1 MDSSCSLD
9 QVLSKDLRLRCPL
22 VFWSVCSVPLRSHV
36 FFFVLSCHGL
46 QSGGMFFSSVPK
58 AAKKSNLQYMNI
70 IKHKKISFVVSG
82 ALFLTSVVLLFT
94 IGLKPGIDFTG
105 GSLLEVSFT
114 ESRPSIDEVSQSLAH
129 LDLGELQVQPAG
141 EDHMI
146 LRFRYITE
154 DEHQTILSALR
165 DAFPA
170 EAQPSVENSDAA
182 VDEETTG
189 VTIETEEGEV
199 MVIEDALV
207 APTTPVVIEE
217 RLETIG
223 PSISAHLKE
232 RALEIG
238 IVVLLAIILFIAY
251 AFRKVSKPVSSWK
264 FGIIAIIALVHDVM
278 ITVGVF
284 VLLGHYF
291 NVEVNIPF
299 IVALLTILGYSVND
313 TIVVFDRIRENLIKM
328 GYQKFEEVVHTGVS
342 QTLLRSFNT
351 SFTTLLVLFTLF
363 LFGGETIK
371 YFALAL
377 IIGIGVGTYSSIF
390 LASPLLVVWERWK
403 RK

>member
-1 MDSSCSLD
+1 
-9 QVLSKDLRLRCPL
+9 
-22 VFWSVCSVPLRSHV
+22 
-36 FFFVLSCHGL
+36 
-46 QSGGMFFSSVPK
+46 MFFSSVPK